1 MENTNPNTAK
11 VQHVTKASSDELLK
25 KFAEVGSESNDK
37 SLAKK
42 ELRLAKRV
50 NRSQAANNGGGCSGQ
65 GERKSLLPPATS
77 RRPVALIRRFG
88 IGKAKTRTGEFK
100 NRSILGTI
108 EKTWRRTVEGASRVW
123 MEKHYNQ
130 HKRLINDLY

>member
-25 KFAEVGSESNDK
+25 KFAEMGSESNDK

-42 ELRLAKRV
+42 EFRLSKRLK
-50 NRSQAANNGGGCSGQ
+50 RSQAATNGSGNGQ

-77 RRPVALIRRFG
+77 RRPAALSRRFG
-88 IGKAKTRTGEFK
+88 TGKAKIRAREFK
-100 NRSILGTI
+100 DRSIIGTI
-108 EKTWRRTVEGASRVW
+108 EKMWRRTVEGASRVW

-130 HKRLINDLY
+130 HKRLINDVY

>member
-1 MENTNPNTAK
+1 MENSNPNTAK

-42 ELRLAKRV
+42 EFRLAKRV
-50 NRSQAANNGGGCSGQ
+50 KRSQAAINGGGNGQ

-77 RRPVALIRRFG
+77 RRPAVLIRRFG
-88 IGKAKTRTGEFK
+88 IRKTKIRPREFK
-100 NRSILGTI
+100 NRSIIGTI
-108 EKTWRRTVEGASRVW
+108 EKTWRKTVEGASRVW
-123 MEKHYNQ
+123 MEKYYNQ
-130 HKRLINDLY
+130 HKRLINDVY